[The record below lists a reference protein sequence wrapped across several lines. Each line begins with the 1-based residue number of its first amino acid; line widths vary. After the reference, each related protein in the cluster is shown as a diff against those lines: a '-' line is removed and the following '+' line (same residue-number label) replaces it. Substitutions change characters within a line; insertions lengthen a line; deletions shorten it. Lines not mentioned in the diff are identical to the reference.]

1 MENHGMEGSI
11 GRDHRGVRKYV
22 LHLLNLHVKVHVL
35 FSYVRYMPE
44 LALGYLTSTEHSN
57 FVLYALLVVS

>member
-44 LALGYLTSTEHSN
+44 LAFGVFN
-57 FVLYALLVVS
+57 LYRAL